1 MTSVAVPFPLAGV
14 DPAWSRTVSITDSD
28 GITRTVHVLDSW
40 NGRES
45 GVPELTVLC
54 VHGNPTWSY
63 LWRRLVS
70 LAPAQWR
77 VVAVDQI
84 GMGFSERTG
93 SMRRLAQRIDDLGAI
108 TAALGID
115 GPVATVAH
123 DWGGPVSL
131 GWALAHPELLVGV
144 VLTNTAVSQPPAS
157 PAPRLIRAVRSPGVL
172 NAMTVRT
179 QGFLRGT
186 LRLGPHRMSAEI
198 RQGFLAPYPTAQSR
212 EAIGDFVTDIPLDAS
227 HPSFAA
233 LDAVAEGVR
242 GLQVPVLLAWGPS
255 DPVFSDLYLNDL
267 AQRMPHADVHRY
279 VGASHLVTEDAP
291 QAIPDILTW
300 LSSLPSLSP
309 LSSLSSLSPL
319 PSLPSLPSL
328 SPLSHRGHPSAHLA
342 RSDAPVVAADAP
354 EARHDLLEGLRS
366 RSRDESAAIVE
377 LGGSPRIVSW
387 RELSATV
394 DALAAGFMAT
404 GISAGDRVAVLIP
417 PGADLTACV
426 YACWRIGA
434 VVVAVDAGLGVRG
447 MGRALRSAAPRHLIA
462 VGRGLALA
470 RAVRLSVSGQR
481 ILVGTATA
489 SSRALGAD
497 ALLRDLIALGAST
510 ELPAAPYADA
520 EAVVV
525 FTSGAT
531 GPAKGVVYRH
541 EALEAQRDALR
552 ALYSIEPDDALV
564 AAFPPW
570 AVLGPALSIATAVP
584 DMDPTSPGTLTAS
597 ALADAVQAV
606 KARLVWASPAA
617 VRAVVETAD
626 ELSPLQRIALEQVRL
641 LMSAGAPVP
650 LSLLERSLMVMP
662 NADPHTPYGMT
673 EALPISDISLSQ
685 LREAGIGN
693 GVCVG
698 WPVPGV
704 TLRVDPLDS
713 SGEPRGEPSDAV
725 AVTGEICVNA
735 PHLKDRY
742 DRLWGTERAATTD
755 DGWHRTGDVG
765 HLDAEGRLWVEGRR
779 QHVVSTDRGPVTP
792 VAIEQAVERLPGI
805 VHAAAVGV
813 GPRGTEQLVV
823 VVVTD
828 EPTRQ
833 RSPLASLELLDQVRA
848 AVTQVSVSTV
858 LIRKSLPVDRRHNS
872 KIDRQELAAWAADV
886 LAGSGRTARR

>member
-1 MTSVAVPFPLAGV
+1 VTSVAVPFPLDGV
-14 DPAWSRTVSITDSD
+14 DPAWSRTVSFTESN
-28 GITRTVHVLDSW
+28 GIARTAHVLDSW

-63 LWRRLVS
+63 LWRRLLS
-70 LAPAQWR
+70 LAPAHWR
-77 VVAVDQI
+77 VIAVDQI

-93 SMRRLAQRIDDLGAI
+93 SMRRLAQRIDDLAAI
-108 TAALGID
+108 TAALEVD

-144 VLTNTAVSQPPAS
+144 VLTNTAVSQPPNS
-157 PAPRLIRAVRSPGVL
+157 PAPRLIRAVRSPGVV

-179 QGFLRGT
+179 QGFVRGT
-186 LRLGPHRMSAEI
+186 LRLGPHRMSPEI
-198 RQGFLAPYPTAQSR
+198 RRGFLAPYATAQSR
-212 EAIGDFVTDIPLDAS
+212 EAIGDFVADIPLDAS
-227 HPSFAA
+227 HPSFGA
-233 LDAVAEGVR
+233 LEAVAEGVR

-267 AQRMPHADVHRY
+267 LQRMPHADVHRY

-300 LSSLPSLSP
+300 LSPLPLP
-309 LSSLSSLSPL
+309 QREHTSPL
-319 PSLPSLPSL
+319 P
-328 SPLSHRGHPSAHLA
+328 HRGHPSAHLA
-342 RSDAPVVAADAP
+342 RSDAPAVTDD
-354 EARHDLLEGLRS
+354 ARHDLLEGLRS
-366 RSRDESAAIVE
+366 RSRDESAAVVE
-377 LGGSPRIVSW
+377 LGGTPRIVSW
-387 RELSATV
+387 RELSDTV
-394 DALAAGFMAT
+394 DSLAAGFMAV
-404 GISAGDRVAVLIP
+404 GIAAGDRVAVLIP

-434 VVVAVDAGLGVRG
+434 VVVAVDTGLGVRG
-447 MGRALRSAAPRHLIA
+447 MGRALRSTAPRHLIA

-470 RAVRLSVSGQR
+470 RAVRLSVPGQR
-481 ILVGTATA
+481 IFVGTATA
-489 SSRALGAD
+489 RSRTLGAD
-497 ALLRDLIALGAST
+497 ALLRDLIPLGAAT
-510 ELPAAPYADA
+510 ELPAMPSADD

-541 EALEAQRDALR
+541 AALEAQRDALR
-552 ALYSIEPDDALV
+552 SLYSIEADDALV

-584 DMDPTSPGTLTAS
+584 DMDPTSPGTLTAR

-617 VRAVVETAD
+617 LRSVVETAD
-626 ELSPLQRIALEQVRL
+626 ELSPLQRRALEQVRL

-650 LSLLERSLMVMP
+650 MSLLERSLVVVP
-662 NADPHTPYGMT
+662 NAEPHTPYGMT
-673 EALPISDISLSQ
+673 EALPVADISLSQ
-685 LREAGIGN
+685 LREAGTGN

-704 TLRVDPLDS
+704 RLRIDPLDS
-713 SGEPRGEPSDAV
+713 VGEPRGEPTDAV
-725 AVTGEICVNA
+725 DVTGEICVRA

-742 DRLWGTERAATTD
+742 DRLWATERAATTD

-765 HLDAEGRLWVEGRR
+765 HVDGEGRLWVEGRL
-779 QHVVSTDRGPVTP
+779 QHVVSTDHGPVTP
-792 VAIEQAVERLPGI
+792 VAIEQAIEGLPGI
-805 VHAAAVGV
+805 SQAAAVGV
-813 GPRGTEQLVV
+813 GPLGTQQLVI

-828 EPTRQ
+828 APTRQ
-833 RSPLASLELLDQVRA
+833 RSPLAPLELLDQVRA
-848 AVTQVSVSTV
+848 AVERESVSTV

-886 LAGSGRTARR
+886 LAGSRQSARL